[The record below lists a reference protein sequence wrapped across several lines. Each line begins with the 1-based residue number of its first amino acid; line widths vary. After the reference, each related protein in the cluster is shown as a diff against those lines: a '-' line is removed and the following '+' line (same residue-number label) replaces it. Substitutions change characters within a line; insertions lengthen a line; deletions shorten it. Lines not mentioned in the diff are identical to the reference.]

1 MTELSDAIAS
11 REEHNDQQFAGL
23 SPAERAAAET
33 DLHMSTCDEPYI
45 DDCGDCKRKLARIR
59 RLVDAVRPVVE
70 REERDRRAV
79 ELAERLRLTRLA
91 GPEFAPYPLREEDVT
106 AVGLARYFAV
116 VAQQRLDRIG
126 TPGMDPQVEGMHVL
140 GYVREY
146 AVVALLRAFWAV
158 DWERADD
165 AARSA
170 WRALEAG
177 EMTGEHLWEWLTEW
191 GIDPKQL
198 EKGTDQV

>member
-1 MTELSDAIAS
+1 VTELSDAIAS
-11 REEHNDQQFAGL
+11 REEHNDRQFAGL

-33 DLHMSTCDEPYI
+33 DLHMSTCAEPRI
-45 DDCGDCKRKLARIR
+45 DDCGDCQVKLARIR
-59 RLVDAVRPVVE
+59 RLVDAVSPVVE

-91 GPEFAPYPLREEDVT
+91 GPEFAPYPLQEEEVT

-126 TPGMDPQVEGMHVL
+126 TPGLDPQVEGMHVL

-165 AARSA
+165 PRE
-170 WRALEAG
+170 EA
-177 EMTGEHLWEWLTEW
+177 
-191 GIDPKQL
+191 IQ
-198 EKGTDQV
+198 